1 MTEPT
6 LLRSRLRSRDGG
18 VSVVRSETAVDIHRE
33 HRTCVLAQCLQRLER
48 LDEPAWDTSSG
59 SLLSGRDAIHAAWR
73 HA

>member
-1 MTEPT
+1 
-6 LLRSRLRSRDGG
+6 

-59 SLLSGRDAIHAAWR
+59 SVLSGRDAIHAAWR